1 MILAPLWLFWHCMGW
16 FGLVWAARMGRNILH
31 GLAWWTRG
39 AIKTYNLRK
48 SYSFW
53 TKNLGA
59 YWSLRATQKWCV
71 IFLIWQWMEDT
82 LYIFEQQAL
91 NTCCLLAKPVKTS
104 FWAVWAEKHVL
115 YSWYMPQTSQWE
127 KETNVPVYKR
137 NLELS
142 VLAYILWWK
151 REGSWASSSQENC
164 ILIST

>member
-1 MILAPLWLFWHCMGW
+1 MFKSNKNWTIYRTLFQRKNSAISLLSRHFKTFLIHPKLWESVKKSKMFCWKFEYVLMILAPLWLFWHCMGW

-71 IFLIWQWMEDT
+71 IFFIWQWMENT
-82 LYIFEQQAL
+82 LYIL
-91 NTCCLLAKPVKTS
+91 
-104 FWAVWAEKHVL
+104 
-115 YSWYMPQTSQWE
+115 
-127 KETNVPVYKR
+127 
-137 NLELS
+137 
-142 VLAYILWWK
+142 
-151 REGSWASSSQENC
+151 G
-164 ILIST
+164 

>member
-1 MILAPLWLFWHCMGW
+1 MKKFQEMQMFSWKFEYVWMILAPLWLFWHCMGW

-71 IFLIWQWMEDT
+71 IFLIWQWMENS
-82 LYIFEQQAL
+82 LYILEQQAL
-91 NTCCLLAKPVKTS
+91 NTCCLFAKPVKVGKILKDS
-104 FWAVWAEKHVL
+104 LDLIPSPSRIREHLNFL
-115 YSWYMPQTSQWE
+115 F
-127 KETNVPVYKR
+127 
-137 NLELS
+137 LFLFS
-142 VLAYILWWK
+142 V
-151 REGSWASSSQENC
+151 Q
-164 ILIST
+164 LI